1 MRFVSDFV
9 AGRLS
14 SFDWGTWGENVSS
27 WFYTR
32 NGRPGFLLLRYEDM
46 LSNTES
52 ELGKVARFLGI
63 EATRE
68 RVTAAVEHS
77 SADRM
82 RSLEATQGNQ
92 WVSTKD
98 KRSDIP
104 FVRTA
109 SSGLWKEKL
118 PAISIAEIES
128 AWGPLMRELG
138 YELTSTAGSGA
149 STESPELVKEQS

>member
-1 MRFVSDFV
+1 
-9 AGRLS
+9 
-14 SFDWGTWGENVSS
+14 
-27 WFYTR
+27 
-32 NGRPGFLLLRYEDM
+32 
-46 LSNTES
+46 
-52 ELGKVARFLGI
+52 VARFLGI
-63 EATRE
+63 ESSRE
-68 RVTAAVEHS
+68 RLTAAVERS

-82 RSLEATQGNQ
+82 RSLEATQGDK

-128 AWGPLMRELG
+128 AWGPLMLELG
-138 YELTSTAGSGA
+138 YELTSSAGSGA
-149 STESPELVKEQS
+149 SMESPELLKEHS

>member
-1 MRFVSDFV
+1 
-9 AGRLS
+9 
-14 SFDWGTWGENVSS
+14 
-27 WFYTR
+27 
-32 NGRPGFLLLRYEDM
+32 M

-52 ELGKVARFLGI
+52 ELGKIARFLGI
-63 EATRE
+63 EPARE
-68 RVTAAVEHS
+68 RLTAAVERS

-82 RSLEATQGNQ
+82 RSLEAAQGDQ
-92 WVSTKD
+92 WVSTKN

-118 PAISIAEIES
+118 PSTSIAEIES

-138 YELTSTAGSGA
+138 YELTSNQGA
-149 STESPELVKEQS
+149 THARAESTELVKEHR